1 MASSQYGSL
10 TPLQHYTQGQGQF
23 STMSFQQMPQQP
35 HPVPHSVPHPHPH
48 PHQHPHQHSHQH
60 QQQHQQ
66 QQQQQQQHHHRQ
78 HHHHQQHHQHQQQL
92 QHQLQ
97 LQHPHSHQQ
106 PQPQQQHS
114 AAAAIVTATTNTTN
128 TNNTNNNSTT
138 TSQHIS
144 PAVLPPSA
152 TTPNGIPPQPTHL
165 PQMQPQLQSQ
175 ISSQDIIS
183 PHLTS
188 TPAPNS
194 NPSTNITP
202 AGTPNLQPQQLQQP
216 QPQQSHP
223 PPPAPKRKGG
233 RPPKRRRTDEDTQPP
248 AEPAPPPP
256 PPTVHPFVRGPYNTL
271 EDAIFSLQLHVFTS
285 GYGVSQKRTVKEKL
299 PSGKYDP
306 EGDIIRK
313 DFACDRG
320 GNEFVSQSRGERRRE
335 SRKCGC
341 GWKAAIRRLRRENDR
356 WFVEILE
363 PNHNHPVTP
372 PDEMHTMASYRR
384 WQRENN
390 AGIRSAIARLTRAA
404 AMPARHIAAYLKGDF
419 PDPDLDR
426 IDKQILRALSMND
439 KETLPPPDKEVSATV
454 FEMVAN
460 RPVII
465 LQDSNSGG
473 NSSHLINHSNANN
486 NHGHS
491 HPHMHHHHH
500 HHHQQQQQQ
509 QHLNSSS
516 NHNNHNNNAH
526 INGGGATSGM
536 GVLIPTTI
544 GGGGGDGGDGGGG
557 M

>member
-1 MASSQYGSL
+1 M
-10 TPLQHYTQGQGQF
+10 
-23 STMSFQQMPQQP
+23 
-35 HPVPHSVPHPHPH
+35 
-48 PHQHPHQHSHQH
+48 
-60 QQQHQQ
+60 
-66 QQQQQQQHHHRQ
+66 
-78 HHHHQQHHQHQQQL
+78 
-92 QHQLQ
+92 
-97 LQHPHSHQQ
+97 
-106 PQPQQQHS
+106 
-114 AAAAIVTATTNTTN
+114 
-128 TNNTNNNSTT
+128 
-138 TSQHIS
+138 
-144 PAVLPPSA
+144 
-152 TTPNGIPPQPTHL
+152 
-165 PQMQPQLQSQ
+165 
-175 ISSQDIIS
+175 IS

-188 TPAPNS
+188 TPVPTNS
-194 NPSTNITP
+194 NPSANITP
-202 AGTPNLQPQQLQQP
+202 AGTPNLQTQQLQPPSQP
-216 QPQQSHP
+216 QPQSQQP
-223 PPPAPKRKGG
+223 PPPAPRRKGG
-233 RPPKRRRTDEDTQPP
+233 RPPKRRRTEEDTQSP

-256 PPTVHPFVRGPYNTL
+256 QPTVHPFVRGPYNTL

-306 EGDIIRK
+306 DGEIIRK

-404 AMPARHIAAYLKGDF
+404 AMPARQIAAYLKGDF
-419 PDPDLDR
+419 ADPDLAR

-439 KETLPPPDKEVSATV
+439 KETTPLPDKEDSATV

-460 RPVII
+460 RPIII
-465 LQDSNSGG
+465 LQDNNSGG
-473 NSSHLINHSNANN
+473 NMSHLINQSNPNNNN
-486 NHGHS
+486 NHGHTN
-491 HPHMHHHHH
+491 HPPMQHHPS
-500 HHHQQQQQQ
+500 
-509 QHLNSSS
+509 NSNNNNN
-516 NHNNHNNNAH
+516 NHNNHAH
-526 INGGGATSGM
+526 INGAGAAVVNTSGM

-544 GGGGGDGGDGGGG
+544 GSGSGGGGGGEG